1 MIKKYLE
8 ISKSLQLAL
17 PTHLIKQIYIIYF
30 CLIFAA
36 LLEMIG
42 LGSIPFFISI
52 LLDTNSSFEIWNINL
67 TERVKSMFKEE
78 NFLIFFPLI
87 IILIFLIKNLV
98 LFIIAFLETSII
110 RNIKIFFI
118 QRLFKIYLFKPY
130 DFYLK
135 KNSAEIIKN
144 IFNETQFTTS
154 MVANLLTFIRE
165 LTILFVVGILILS
178 YEPIISL
185 SAILILVIFFLIFYK
200 IFNNY
205 IINLG
210 KLRLKFLDYV
220 FNNIQSLSGAIK
232 DIKIYKK
239 EKFFNDRFTIDVTKY
254 ENVIFKQNF
263 IEKMPRIIFEVL
275 AVAVVFSIVSV
286 YFYLGGDIDSLIP
299 ILALFAVSLIRL
311 IPAFKAMS
319 TATLYMNNIKI
330 SFDYITN
337 QIIEFNQNKHSNEGL
352 VRNFYVLKDKIASIK
367 DLNFNYSI
375 DKNAK
380 TIKDF
385 NFNIKR
391 GDLLGIIGKSGSG
404 KSTLINLLLG
414 LLKTNTG
421 EIVFDYEEK
430 ETKNL
435 FSYVP
440 QEIYLLDDTLRR
452 NIAFGEKDHDIDE
465 NDIIEAVKMSGLL
478 PLIEKNKQGLDLVV
492 GERGVRLSGG
502 EKQRVGLARALY
514 KKSKILILDEA
525 TSSLDIVT
533 EKQIMNSINKLKNK
547 LTIIIVTHRLS
558 TIETCDRVFLIK
570 DGKLLDEGTLVSLK
584 NKYPSE
590 FLK

>member
-1 MIKKYLE
+1 MINKYLE
-8 ISKSLQLAL
+8 ISKALRLAL
-17 PTHLIKQIYIIYF
+17 PPKLTNQIYLIYF
-30 CLIFAA
+30 CLILAA
-36 LLEMIG
+36 FLEMIG

-52 LLDTNSSFEIWNINL
+52 LLDTNSSFEMWGVNL
-67 TERVKSMFKEE
+67 AEKFKFVFQGD
-78 NFLIFFPLI
+78 NFLIYFPLI
-87 IILIFLIKNLV
+87 IIIVFLIKNFVIFLIT
-98 LFIIAFLETSII
+98 LLETSTI

-118 QRLFKIYLFKPY
+118 QRLFKIYLLKPY
-130 DFYLK
+130 DFYLN

-154 MVANLLTFIRE
+154 MVTNLLTFIRE
-165 LTILFVVGILILS
+165 LTILFVVGILILA
-178 YEPIISL
+178 YEPLISF
-185 SAILILVIFFLIFYK
+185 SAIAILIVFFLIFYV

-239 EKFFNDRFTIDVTKY
+239 EKYFNDRFIGDVTKY
-254 ENVIFKQNF
+254 EDVMFKQNL

-275 AVAVVFSIVSV
+275 AVTVVFSIVSI
-286 YFYLGGDIDSLIP
+286 YFYLDGDVNSLIP

-337 QIIEFNQNKHSNEGL
+337 QIIEFNRNKYSEEGIA
-352 VRNFYVLKDKIASIK
+352 RSFYELKDKIASIRN
-367 DLNFNYSI
+367 LNFDYSK
-375 DKNAK
+375 DKNVK
-380 TIKDF
+380 TIKDI
-385 NFNIKR
+385 NFNIQR
-391 GDLLGIIGKSGSG
+391 GDLIGIIGKSGSG

-414 LLKTNTG
+414 LLKSNNG
-421 EIVFDYEEK
+421 EVVFDNKDK
-430 ETKNL
+430 EVKNL

-452 NIAFGEKDHDIDE
+452 NIAFGEKD
-465 NDIIEAVKMSGLL
+465 NDINESDILEAVQMSGLT
-478 PLIEKNKQGLDLVV
+478 PLIEKNNKGLNLVV

-533 EKQIMNSINKLKNK
+533 EKQIMDSINKLKNK
-547 LTIIIVTHRLS
+547 LTIVIVTHRLS

-570 DGKLLDEGTLVSLK
+570 DGKLLDEGTLSSLK
-584 NKYPSE
+584 TKYPSE

>member
-1 MIKKYLE
+1 MINKYLE
-8 ISKSLQLAL
+8 ISKALRLAL
-17 PTHLIKQIYIIYF
+17 PQKLTKQIYLIYF

-36 LLEMIG
+36 FLEMIG

-52 LLDTNSSFEIWNINL
+52 LLDTNSSFEMWGVNL
-67 TERVKSMFKEE
+67 AEKFKSVFQGE
-78 NFLIFFPLI
+78 NFLIYFPLI
-87 IILIFLIKNLV
+87 IILVFLIKNFVIFLIT
-98 LFIIAFLETSII
+98 LLETSTV

-118 QRLFKIYLFKPY
+118 QRLFKIYLLKPY
-130 DFYLK
+130 DFYLN

-154 MVANLLTFIRE
+154 MVTNLLTFIRE

-178 YEPIISL
+178 YEPIISF
-185 SAILILVIFFLIFYK
+185 SAISILIVFFLIFYLV
-200 IFNNY
+200 FNNY
-205 IINLG
+205 ITNLG

-239 EKFFNDRFTIDVTKY
+239 EKYFNDRFIGDVTKY
-254 ENVIFKQNF
+254 ENVMFKQNF

-275 AVAVVFSIVSV
+275 AVTVVFSIVSI
-286 YFYLGGDIDSLIP
+286 YFYLDGDVNSLIP

-337 QIIEFNQNKHSNEGL
+337 QIIEFNHNKHFDDGI
-352 VRNFYVLKDKIASIK
+352 VRNFYELKDKIASIRN
-367 DLNFNYSI
+367 LNFNYS
-375 DKNAK
+375 KNKNVK
-380 TIKDF
+380 TIKDI
-385 NFNIKR
+385 NFNIQR
-391 GDLLGIIGKSGSG
+391 GDLIGIIGKSGSG

-414 LLKTNTG
+414 LLKSNNG
-421 EIVFDYEEK
+421 EVIFDNKDK
-430 ETKNL
+430 EVKNL

-452 NIAFGEKDHDIDE
+452 NIAFGEKD
-465 NDIIEAVKMSGLL
+465 NDIKESDILEAVQMSGLA
-478 PLIEKNKQGLDLVV
+478 PLIEKNDKGLNLIV

-533 EKQIMNSINKLKNK
+533 EKQIMDSINKLKNK
-547 LTIIIVTHRLS
+547 LTIVIVTHRLS
-558 TIETCDRVFLIK
+558 TIETCNRVFLIK
-570 DGKLLDEGTLVSLK
+570 DGKLMDEGTLSSLK
-584 NKYPSE
+584 TKYPSE